1 MRRRRDTQC
10 LVVTTYCH
18 ASCYDDS
25 TAVPLVSNLVPTK
38 GATPTLTCQ
47 TLQLA
52 IVSPPLQRLSR
63 RFITT
68 FRFTKRTGRKPLA
81 SKLRA
86 AVPCANPIAKDGF
99 TTGRM
104 KCVARR
110 LPDRQVVKYRT
121 RDIPTAYVCGE
132 PSHLLL
138 PEPAFMSSRSSF
150 SDMLPKDRLRG
161 VARILAA
168 GVHRCLELE
177 RLAKISEPQN
187 SAEDL
192 RSLPSSLEVPP
203 QTRLTVSRPRV

>member
-1 MRRRRDTQC
+1 MARQA
-10 LVVTTYCH
+10 H
-18 ASCYDDS
+18 W
-25 TAVPLVSNLVPTK
+25 P
-38 GATPTLTCQ
+38 GQ
-47 TLQLA
+47 TLKLA